1 MGALKMAEHLAPD
14 GKIWKCLACGKTTK
28 NKYENENGW
37 DEACVL
43 NCVLIPESSLNE
55 SEKP

>member
-1 MGALKMAEHLAPD
+1 MAEHLAPD